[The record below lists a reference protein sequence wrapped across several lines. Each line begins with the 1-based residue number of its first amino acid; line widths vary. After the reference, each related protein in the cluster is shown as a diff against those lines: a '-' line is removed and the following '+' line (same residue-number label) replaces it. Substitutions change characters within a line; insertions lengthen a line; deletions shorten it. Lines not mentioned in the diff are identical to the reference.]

1 MDAAAATEA
10 ERGLPR
16 ITMLESEYLR
26 AVTSAELAW
35 LDGVVDDLRSGRLV
49 WSVEQLM
56 AFAGEAE

>member
-1 MDAAAATEA
+1 
-10 ERGLPR
+10 
-16 ITMLESEYLR
+16 MLESEYLR

>member
-1 MDAAAATEA
+1 
-10 ERGLPR
+10 
-16 ITMLESEYLR
+16 MLESEYLR

-49 WSVEQLM
+49 WSAEQLM